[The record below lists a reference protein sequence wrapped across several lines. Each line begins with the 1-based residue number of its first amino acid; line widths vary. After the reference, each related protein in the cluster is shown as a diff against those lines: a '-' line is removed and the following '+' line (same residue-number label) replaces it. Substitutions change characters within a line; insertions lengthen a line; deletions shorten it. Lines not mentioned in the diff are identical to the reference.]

1 MSFEDLVISM
11 VESDINKA
19 KQEKVL
25 MENGMLSPTWEN
37 AT

>member
-25 MENGMLSPTWEN
+25 MEKECLAHMGN